1 MNPEQVEQYHA
12 GLENS
17 FQEQGALA
25 LEDRKTTLMRVMTEK
40 HNGEETSSL
49 TYRHLCETSESSALA
64 LTALCFLLENSG
76 SQEDSDGAVR
86 DRLEALA
93 HGFSFPRTA
102 MAVQLCTAR
111 AGLSHC
117 PEVRRFLAA
126 DWPIP
131 QDERSETRFR
141 VFRDLRRQGFYLT
154 SAGKFGGDY
163 LVYPGE
169 LRTSITLIYG
179 YI

>member
-17 FQEQGALA
+17 FQEQGAMA
-25 LEDRKTTLMRVMTEK
+25 LEDRKTTLLRVMTEK
-40 HNGEETSSL
+40 HNGEGTSSL
-49 TYRHLCETSESSALA
+49 TYRHLCETSESSVLA
-64 LTALCFLLENSG
+64 LMALCFLLEDSG
-76 SQEDSDGAVR
+76 SQENSDGAVR
-86 DRLEALA
+86 DRLEALD

-117 PEVRRFLAA
+117 PEVRSFLAA
-126 DWPIP
+126 DWLIP
-131 QDERSETRFR
+131 RDERSETRFR

-169 LRTSITLIYG
+169 LLTPITLIYV
-179 YI
+179 